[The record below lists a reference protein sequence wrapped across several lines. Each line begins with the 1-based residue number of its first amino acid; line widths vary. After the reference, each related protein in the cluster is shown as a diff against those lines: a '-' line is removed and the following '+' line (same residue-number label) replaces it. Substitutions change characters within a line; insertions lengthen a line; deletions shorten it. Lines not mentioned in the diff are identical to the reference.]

1 MARKTLKREPTTV
14 QVTSQDHPVSS
25 GDTIVMDQDVTM
37 TNGPV
42 DEGYCMDRANKRS
55 GKFFGL
61 NKLKWYLSLTVT

>member
-1 MARKTLKREPTTV
+1 MARKPLKREPSAV

-42 DEGYCMDRANKRS
+42 DEGYCMDQAKKTPGEFLRFHN
-55 GKFFGL
+55 
-61 NKLKWYLSLTVT
+61 LKWYLSPNVT